1 MSFSGKEFEDRIAD
15 LEVRLTHQEASLE
28 SLTAASVR
36 QQRAVEEILAQL
48 QQFKIILRQMG
59 EPAAGVP
66 DAEPPPPH
74 Y

>member
-1 MSFSGKEFEDRIAD
+1 MSSSGKEFEDRIAD
-15 LEVRLTHQEASLE
+15 LEVRLTHQEASLD
-28 SLTAASVR
+28 SLTTASVR

-48 QQFKIILRQMG
+48 QQLKLVLRQMN

-66 DAEPPPPH
+66 DDEPPPPH